1 MHKYTQVL
9 LQCLLI
15 FLKLASKNITLVV
28 HVIIYSSIQNSLLDL
43 LKLFLQVY
51 TVNQESC
58 HILVFNIPSLGI
70 TKDLLELFSLHGEI
84 EEYMTNCYDNK
95 VTLIIK
101 GTDYWMNIPVKSL
114 LMYAI
119 LNIKI

>member
-1 MHKYTQVL
+1 MY
-9 LQCLLI
+9 
-15 FLKLASKNITLVV
+15 SKKCVG
-28 HVIIYSSIQNSLLDL
+28 
-43 LKLFLQVY
+43 
-51 TVNQESC
+51 ESR
-58 HILVFNIPSLGI
+58 HILVFNIPSLGV

-119 LNIKI
+119 LSIKI